1 MSTQATDSPARP
13 VFDRLHL
20 EFSAGHPTMEVLEGI
35 LAARGED
42 IDAAALVVAFMRA
55 TGPHDAAL
63 ALADFVRKE
72 LEVADLPGI
81 VRRNAMALLD
91 LVGAPRST
99 DTAADLL
106 FERHN
111 ARCHAERAAACVLAL
126 RRLRD
131 DDLEEAVA
139 VVDVET
145 REAVRELAAISE
157 PVDLHAT
164 GFAEECAAIRRRLEA
179 HLAGVAATAGRAA

>member
-1 MSTQATDSPARP
+1 MQPADSPARP

-42 IDAAALVVAFMRA
+42 MDAAALVVDFMRT

-72 LEVADLPGI
+72 LAAAALPSPT
-81 VRRNAMALLD
+81 RRNAEALLG
-91 LVGAPRST
+91 LVGAPESANA
-99 DTAADLL
+99 AADLL
-106 FERHN
+106 FEAHD

-126 RRLRD
+126 RRMRD
-131 DDLEEAVA
+131 DDLEEAAA

-164 GFAEECAAIRRRLEA
+164 SFAEECAAIRRRLEA